1 MQHDEVIWQVIRH
14 NHCSF
19 MAKIATGNFCRN
31 PYNVTGICNRS
42 SCPLAN
48 SRYATIRDHDG
59 VFYLYM
65 KTIERAHMP
74 NKLWERV
81 KLPRNYEKAL
91 EIIDKHMMYWP
102 KFLVHK
108 TKQRLTKMTQ
118 MRIRMRKLAL
128 KTREKIM
135 TTPRK
140 EKKRE
145 ARREEK
151 AERAAALDKSIEKE
165 LLERLQQGV
174 YGDIYNYPVKEY
186 NKVLDIEE
194 GQAASEDEDEMEPE
208 IEYVEG
214 YEELEEGEDIE
225 DFDGLAISQS
235 HADYDNVETDG
246 DDEEVEPTAGKRVR
260 KEATSSL
267 GKFGKDEPGTKL
279 KKRARVLVEVEH
291 EDVDERQK
299 AAH

>member
-19 MAKIATGNFCRN
+19 MAKITTGNFCRN
-31 PYNVTGICNRS
+31 PYNITGVCNRS

-65 KTIERAHMP
+65 KTIERAHKP
-74 NKLWERV
+74 NELWERV

-91 EIIDKHMMYWP
+91 EIIDKHLMYWP

-108 TKQRLTKMTQ
+108 AKQRLTKMTQ

-140 EKKRE
+140 EIKRE
-145 ARREEK
+145 SRREKK
-151 AERAAALDKSIEKE
+151 AETAAELDKSIEKE
-165 LLERLQQGV
+165 LLERLNGGL
-174 YGDIYNYPVKEY
+174 YGDIHNILPEHF
-186 NKVLDIEE
+186 NKILDENE
-194 GQAASEDEDEMEPE
+194 LHAVSEDEEYEEEPE
-208 IEYVEG
+208 IEYVQG
-214 YEELEEGEDIE
+214 YDDLEEEDDIE
-225 DFDGLAISQS
+225 DFGGFAIDESLKNNDDAS
-235 HADYDNVETDG
+235 E
-246 DDEEVEPTAGKRVR
+246 DEEEMDSVDGKRVKRRSESAHQKMEEDERR
-260 KEATSSL
+260 KS
-267 GKFGKDEPGTKL
+267 
-279 KKRARVLVEVEH
+279 KKKAKVLVEVEH
-291 EDVDERQK
+291 EDASERQR
-299 AAH
+299 ATF

>member
-19 MAKIATGNFCRN
+19 MAKITTGNFCRN

-65 KTIERAHMP
+65 KTIERAHKP
-74 NKLWERV
+74 NELWKELSFPEIMKRR
-81 KLPRNYEKAL
+81 L
-91 EIIDKHMMYWP
+91 IIDKHLTYWP
-102 KFLVHK
+102 KLLLHK
-108 TKQRLTKMTQ
+108 VKQRLTKMTQ

-140 EKKRE
+140 LAKRE

-151 AERAAALDKSIEKE
+151 AEKAALLDKSIEKE
-165 LLERLQQGV
+165 LLERLKKGV
-174 YGDIYNYPVKEY
+174 YGDIYNYPADKY
-186 NKVLDIEE
+186 NELLDMDELQVAGEE
-194 GQAASEDEDEMEPE
+194 EEEEPE
-208 IEYVEG
+208 VEYVEG
-214 YEELEEGEDIE
+214 YDDLEEEDDIE
-225 DFDGLAISQS
+225 DFGDLRINGSLAF
-235 HADYDNVETDG
+235 DDDNVG
-246 DDEEVEPTAGKRVR
+246 LDDDDAEGTEKVDRKRGKKESDLASR
-260 KEATSSL
+260 KLE
-267 GKFGKDEPGTKL
+267 KDESGAKL
-279 KKRARVLVEVEH
+279 KKKQGYL
-291 EDVDERQK
+291 
-299 AAH
+299 